1 MTIAIDSALS
11 QATQYLLGH
20 LPTPPPADAVVN
32 ALLQAEKTA
41 KQQRHQPAQPTYT
54 QLVGTWRLG
63 FITGTKRTRQ
73 RAGVVMGA
81 GRFLPHWIKIQIA
94 YAQGS
99 GDDHPNIAAET
110 WGTTQNSVIFGALQL
125 TLTGPTRFWPNRH
138 ILAFDFTRMTLQLAG
153 LTLYSGYI
161 RGGQQREV
169 DFYQQSLK
177 QQAFFSYFL
186 VQPDCIAAR
195 GRGGGLAV
203 WTRLESERTGLIKS

>member
-1 MTIAIDSALS
+1 MTFAIDPALS

-20 LPTPPPADAVVN
+20 QPAPPPAEAVVD
-32 ALLQAEKTA
+32 ALLQAEKAA
-41 KQQRHQPAQPTYT
+41 KQQRHQPSQPTYT

-81 GRFLPHWIKIQIA
+81 GRFLPNWINIQITYDKGTA
-94 YAQGS
+94 
-99 GDDHPNIAAET
+99 DVHPEVPADT
-110 WGTTQNSVIFGALQL
+110 WGTTHNSVRFGAIQL
-125 TLTGPTRFWPNRH
+125 TLTGPTRFWPHRH

-153 LTLYSGYI
+153 ITLYSGYI
-161 RGGQQREV
+161 RGGQQREA

-195 GRGGGLAV
+195 GRGGGLAL
-203 WTRLESERTGLIKS
+203 WTAVPQH

>member
-1 MTIAIDSALS
+1 MTIAIDPALS

-20 LPTPPPADAVVN
+20 QPTPPPADAVVN

-41 KQQRHQPAQPTYT
+41 KQQHSSVQPTYT
-54 QLVGTWRLG
+54 QLLGTWRLG

-81 GRFLPHWIKIQIA
+81 GRFLPNWIKIHIT
-94 YAQGS
+94 YGKGS
-99 GDDHPNIAAET
+99 EEAHPDIAADT
-110 WGTTQNSVIFGALQL
+110 WGTTQNSVSFGALQL
-125 TLTGPTRFWPNRH
+125 TLTGPTRFWTHRH
-138 ILAFDFTRMTLQLAG
+138 ILAFDFTRMTLRVAG

-161 RGGQQREV
+161 RGGQQREAE
-169 DFYQQSLK
+169 FYQQSLK

-186 VQPDCIAAR
+186 VQPNCIAAR

-203 WTRLESERTGLIKS
+203 WTRLESHGTGGSEP